1 MDDSDVILT
10 LSARVS
16 AQAPR
21 FQSCRNDHSLRERSC
36 VYWKP
41 KGAAAKR
48 ASPRAIQPQSCP
60 LMFWGRCLL
69 VDFEGIWGRCW
80 YAVCHILSDTV
91 NTEARVAGVIARLLC
106 AHDDARTHTQ
116 TLTHTHR
123 NVRCAHNNRAITPAT
138 LAPVFTVSLRIWQT
152 TYQHL
157 PPYSLK
163 VHH

>member
-1 MDDSDVILT
+1 MLCSSVFGILLALFLAPAINSQRLCCYRMVIGNLK
-10 LSARVS
+10 
-16 AQAPR
+16 
-21 FQSCRNDHSLRERSC
+21 ERSC

-116 TLTHTHR
+116 TLTHTNTHTHK
-123 NVRCAHNNRAITPAT
+123 VLALTHAHTPN
-138 LAPVFTVSLRIWQT
+138 TVT
-152 TYQHL
+152 HTHT
-157 PPYSLK
+157 
-163 VHH
+163 